1 MSNKKHKN
9 KDWISRDTHFTGF
22 IEDAFNNLLEYNA
35 DLLRIVSIS
44 QDEDGNSDIVIAPL
58 KVDKESI
65 NALAFTI
72 VDALDSFNFN
82 LPEETDPLFQVSWTL
97 NGTEFAKKSKDKY
110 AEPRD
115 YNILGVEL
123 KYDKENNDFIAPN
136 GEHHSPLGDYGISSV
151 GYLADDNGLPC
162 LQELYNYVVEYKL
175 DKLIR
180 DPLTTIQSPLEEL

>member
-9 KDWISRDTHFTGF
+9 KDWISRDTHFAGF

-35 DLLRIVSIS
+35 DLLRIVSIN
-44 QDEDGNSDIVIAPL
+44 QDEDGNSDIVIAPF

-97 NGTEFAKKSKDKY
+97 NGTEFAKKSRDKY

-151 GYLADDNGLPC
+151 DYIADDNGLPC

-180 DPLTTIQSPLEEL
+180 DPLTTTQSPLEEL

>member
-1 MSNKKHKN
+1 MSDKKHKN

-22 IEDAFNNLLEYNA
+22 IEDAFNNLWEYNA
-35 DLLRIVSIS
+35 DLLRIVSIN
-44 QDEDGNSDIVIAPL
+44 QDEDGNSDIVIAPF

-72 VDALDSFNFN
+72 VDALDSFNFY

-97 NGTEFAKKSKDKY
+97 NGTEFAKKSRDKY

-151 GYLADDNGLPC
+151 GYIADNNGLPC

-180 DPLTTIQSPLEEL
+180 NSLTYGDPEHS